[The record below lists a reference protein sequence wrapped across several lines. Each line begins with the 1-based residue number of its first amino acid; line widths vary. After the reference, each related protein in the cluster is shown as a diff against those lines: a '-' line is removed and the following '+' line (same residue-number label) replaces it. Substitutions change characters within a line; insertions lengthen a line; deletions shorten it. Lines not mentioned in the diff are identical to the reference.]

1 MQHIVNPRQKVLF
14 DPFAHMLAPAVLYR
28 LRQGWQGVMRH
39 VILELLP
46 VEVLAGQ
53 RHETLGCPTKELYSV
68 AGLLFVMEYNNWT
81 RAQAAEAYTLNLGV
95 QYALNLAPGGG
106 GMSVRTLA
114 RYRRIFLENNLG
126 AGIFERVTQ
135 ALVQSL
141 QLNMGEQRLDSTH
154 VFSDMAL
161 FGRTQLMGVAVKRF
175 LTQLLRH
182 DQGAY
187 DALSEGL
194 RARYA
199 PSANHLFADTARDKE
214 SRRLLRQQ
222 VAEDMHTLVQRF
234 EGDKAH
240 NGRTSYQHLRRVFLE
255 QCEVRE
261 ERVVIKEK
269 AGGRVMQ
276 NPSDPDATFDG
287 NKGSGYQTQVAETCA
302 QGNEVQLVTAA
313 LPQTAADTDAESL
326 LPVLES
332 LAASGR
338 APESMLADAA
348 YGSDGNVEKAGA
360 LGVELVSPVNT
371 SRRDPDRLHAG
382 DFAINPQTER
392 VLACPAG
399 HAPLDSEHDP
409 RTGATTTHMD
419 RLDCDNCPCR
429 DRCCVTGKNTR
440 TLTHTPGERRRADR
454 YRAEQDPQWRK
465 RYAKR
470 SGIEGLMSRLKRCA
484 GLGRLRVRGKPAVF
498 NAIFLKLAGWNMHQ
512 AAKAQAMRE
521 LVEKR
526 AKEACHGLD
535 AARRT
540 LKHVLRVFLRAYA
553 MTAEHCHGT

>member
-1 MQHIVNPRQKVLF
+1 
-14 DPFAHMLAPAVLYR
+14 
-28 LRQGWQGVMRH
+28 
-39 VILELLP
+39 
-46 VEVLAGQ
+46 
-53 RHETLGCPTKELYSV
+53 
-68 AGLLFVMEYNNWT
+68 MEFNNWA
-81 RAQAAEAYTLNLGV
+81 RGQAVEAHALDLGV

-106 GMSVRTLA
+106 GMSVRPLA
-114 RYRRIFLENNLG
+114 RYREIFLKNNQG

-135 ALVQSL
+135 ALVQTL
-141 QLNMGEQRLDSTH
+141 QLNMDEQRLDSTH

-182 DQGAY
+182 DQEAHN
-187 DALSEGL
+187 ALPEVL

-222 VAEDMHTLVQRF
+222 VAEDMHALVQRF

-240 NGRTSYQHLRRVFLE
+240 NDRTSYQHLKRVFLE

-276 NPSDPDATFDG
+276 NPSDPDATYDG
-287 NKGSGYQTQVAETCA
+287 KKGSGYQVQVAETCA
-302 QGNEVQLVTAA
+302 LDNEVQLVTAA
-313 LPQTAADTDAESL
+313 LPQTAADPDVEAL
-326 LPVLES
+326 VPVLEH
-332 LAASGR
+332 LAASDR

-348 YGSDGNVEKAGA
+348 YGSDGNVEKAGT

-371 SRRDPDRLHAG
+371 SRRDPDRLHVG
-382 DFAINPQTER
+382 DFAIDPGTEW

-399 HAPLDSEHDP
+399 HAPLDSAHDAQ
-409 RTGATTTHMD
+409 TGMTTTHMD
-419 RLDCDNCPCR
+419 RRDCDRCPHQ
-429 DRCCVTGKNTR
+429 DRCCATGKNTR
-440 TLTHTPGERRRADR
+440 TFTHTPGERRRAER
-454 YRAEQDPQWRK
+454 HRAEQDPQWRK

-470 SGIEGLMSRLKRCA
+470 SGIEGLMSRLKRCT

-498 NAIFLKLAGWNMHQ
+498 NAIYLKLAGWNMRQ
-512 AAKAQAMRE
+512 AAKAPAMRE
-521 LVEKR
+521 LVEER
-526 AKEACHGLD
+526 AKETCHWLEAAC
-535 AARRT
+535 RT
-540 LKHVLRVFLRAYA
+540 LKHALHALLRAHG
-553 MTAEHCHGT
+553 MTGERHYGT

>member
-1 MQHIVNPRQKVLF
+1 MQYMVNPRQKVLF
-14 DPFAHMLAPAVLYR
+14 DPFEHMLAPAVLDR

-46 VEVLAGQ
+46 VGVLADR
-53 RHETLGCPTKELYSV
+53 RHETLGCPTKELYAV
-68 AGLLFVMEYNNWT
+68 AGLLFVMEFNNWT
-81 RAQAAEAYTLNLGV
+81 REQAVEAHALDLGV

-114 RYRRIFLENNLG
+114 RYRGIFVKSNQG
-126 AGIFERVTQ
+126 ADIFERVTQ
-135 ALVQSL
+135 ALVQTL

-182 DQGAY
+182 GQEAY
-187 DALSEGL
+187 SALPGEL

-214 SRRLLRQQ
+214 SRRRLRQQ
-222 VAEDMHTLVQRF
+222 VAEDMHALVQRF

-240 NGRTSYQHLRRVFLE
+240 NDRTSYQHLRRVSLD

-261 ERVVIKEK
+261 ERVVIREK

-287 NKGSGYQTQVAETCA
+287 KKGPGYQVQVAETCA
-302 QGNEVQLVTAA
+302 QDNEVQLVTAA
-313 LPQTAADTDAESL
+313 LPQTAADPDVEAL
-326 LPVLES
+326 VPVLET
-332 LAASGR
+332 LAASSR

-348 YGSDGNVEKAGA
+348 YGSDGNVEKAGT

-371 SRRDPDRLHAG
+371 SRRDPDRLHVG
-382 DFAINPQTER
+382 DFTIEPGTEQ
-392 VLACPAG
+392 VQACPAG
-399 HAPLDSEHDP
+399 HAPLDSAHDP
-409 RTGATTTHMD
+409 EAGVTTTHMD
-419 RLDCDNCPCR
+419 PRDCDHCPHR
-429 DRCCVTGKNTR
+429 DRCCVGGKNAR
-440 TLTHTPGERRRADR
+440 TFTNTPGERRRAER
-454 YRAEQDPQWRK
+454 HRAEQDPQWRK

-470 SGIEGLMSRLKRCA
+470 SGIEGLMSRLKRCT

-498 NAIFLKLAGWNMHQ
+498 NAIYLKLAGWNMRQ
-512 AAKAQAMRE
+512 AAKAPAMRE
-521 LVEKR
+521 LVGKR
-526 AKEACHGLD
+526 AKEACHRLD

-540 LKHVLRVFLRAYA
+540 LKQALCALLRA
-553 MTAEHCHGT
+553 HGMIVERCYGT

>member
-1 MQHIVNPRQKVLF
+1 MQHMVNPRQKVLF
-14 DPFAHMLAPAVLYR
+14 DPFEHMLAPAVLDR

-46 VEVLAGQ
+46 VGVLAAQ

-68 AGLLFVMEYNNWT
+68 AGLLFVMEFSNWT
-81 RAQAAEAYTLNLGV
+81 REQAVEAHALNLGV

-114 RYRRIFLENNLG
+114 RYRSIFLEDNQG
-126 AGIFERVTQ
+126 AEIFERVTQ
-135 ALVQSL
+135 ALVQTL

-182 DQGAY
+182 DQEAHN
-187 DALSEGL
+187 ALPEEL

-199 PSANHLFADTARDKE
+199 PSANHLFADTARDRE
-214 SRRLLRQQ
+214 SRRRLRQQ
-222 VAEDMHTLVQRF
+222 VAEDMHALVQRF
-234 EGDKAH
+234 EGDGAH

-261 ERVVIKEK
+261 ERVVIREK
-269 AGGRVMQ
+269 TGGRVMQ

-287 NKGSGYQTQVAETCA
+287 KKGSGYQVQVAETCA
-302 QGNEVQLVTAA
+302 QDNEVQLVTAA
-313 LPQTAADTDAESL
+313 LPQTAADPDAEAL
-326 LPVLES
+326 VPVLEN
-332 LAASGR
+332 LAASARVPG
-338 APESMLADAA
+338 SMLADAA
-348 YGSDGNVEKAGA
+348 YGSDGNVEKAKTM
-360 LGVELVSPVNT
+360 GVELVSPVNT
-371 SRRDPDRLHAG
+371 SRRDPDTLHAG
-382 DFAINPQTER
+382 DFAIEPGTER
-392 VLACPAG
+392 VQACPAG
-399 HAPLDSEHDP
+399 HAPLDSAHNAQ
-409 RTGATTTHMD
+409 TGVTTTHMD
-419 RLDCDNCPCR
+419 PRDCGGCPHR

-440 TLTHTPGERRRADR
+440 TFTHTPGERRRAER
-454 YRAEQDPQWRK
+454 HCAEQDPQWRK

-484 GLGRLRVRGKPAVF
+484 GLGRLRVRGRPAVF
-498 NAIFLKLAGWNMHQ
+498 NAICLKLAGWNIRQ

-526 AKEACHGLD
+526 AKEACCMVG
-535 AARRT
+535 AACRN
-540 LKHVLRVFLRAYA
+540 LKNALCVLLRAQG
-553 MTAEHCHGT
+553 MIAERRHGT